1 LPYFLARIGGRL
13 PAGVARN
20 NFAFAS
26 RRKFLDI
33 SAACGRIRERKI
45 LRSKAGGAVV
55 ISTRGKRTAARV
67 AGIALLIGTAAPLSA
82 QDGLRFG
89 PVGEGPAQ
97 YNSGYDRSFIKEW
110 QQNPPKGYPTLSKA
124 NLEPTKAAVAKYEAI
139 VAAGGFPTMPE
150 VELEPAAT
158 DPAVATLRQRLTA
171 SGDLGESSS
180 YPNYY
185 GSDLDTAVKRFQ
197 ASNGL
202 APTGIVDKRT
212 IAALNVPAEVRLAQL
227 KANLTRLTDLTK
239 IVGKRYVLVNIPAAQ
254 IEAIENGA
262 VFQRHS
268 GVVGKPDRPTPM
280 LRSTITDLA
289 FNPTWTLPPTVIKE
303 DLIPKGRDM
312 QKSGAESV
320 LVKFGIDAYEGGKKI
335 DPETIDWAS
344 SRPLSLS
351 YRQVPG
357 KDNPLGFLKINFANS
372 SSVYMHDSPKE
383 SLFGRNFRAASS
395 GCVRVQNIEELAT
408 WLLAGQGSAEQVEH
422 LKETGQTKMVRLRK
436 PVSLYFAYVTAWAT
450 PDGVT
455 QFRPDIYQKDG
466 VGEIAAAY

>member
-1 LPYFLARIGGRL
+1 MRRSSL
-13 PAGVARN
+13 PA
-20 NFAFAS
+20 AS
-26 RRKFLDI
+26 RLCQKSSWSQPRQ
-33 SAACGRIRERKI
+33 I
-45 LRSKAGGAVV
+45 LPSPRCV
-55 ISTRGKRTAARV
+55 
-67 AGIALLIGTAAPLSA
+67 
-82 QDGLRFG
+82 
-89 PVGEGPAQ
+89 
-97 YNSGYDRSFIKEW
+97 SGS
-110 QQNPPKGYPTLSKA
+110 
-124 NLEPTKAAVAKYEAI
+124 
-139 VAAGGFPTMPE
+139 
-150 VELEPAAT
+150 
-158 DPAVATLRQRLTA
+158 TA

-185 GSDLDTAVKRFQ
+185 GNDLDTAVKRFQ

-312 QKSGAESV
+312 QTKGAESV

-335 DPETIDWAS
+335 DPETIDWSS

-408 WLLAGQGSAEQVEH
+408 WLLTGQGSAEQVEH
-422 LKETGQTKMVRLRK
+422 LKESGQTKMVRLRK

-450 PDGVT
+450 PDGVI

>member
-1 LPYFLARIGGRL
+1 LLRDPQASAENYSGS
-13 PAGVARN
+13 
-20 NFAFAS
+20 S
-26 RRKFLDI
+26 RREGVVSSTCGK
-33 SAACGRIRERKI
+33 SAAAFC
-45 LRSKAGGAVV
+45 AGLGLLMGA
-55 ISTRGKRTAARV
+55 
-67 AGIALLIGTAAPLSA
+67 AAPSAA

-97 YNSGYDRSFIKEW
+97 YNSGYDRSFIREW
-110 QQNPPKGYPTLSKA
+110 QANPPKGYPTLSKA
-124 NLEPTKAAVAKYEAI
+124 NLAPTKAAVARYQAI
-139 VAAGGFPTMPE
+139 VAAGGFPVMPE
-150 VELEPAAT
+150 VELEPGAT

-171 SGDLGESSS
+171 SGDLQEGSSF
-180 YPNYY
+180 PDHF

-202 APTGIVDKRT
+202 APTGMVDKRT
-212 IAALNVPAEVRLAQL
+212 IAALNVPAKVRLTQL
-227 KANLTRLTDLTK
+227 KTNLTRLTDLTR

-254 IEAIENGA
+254 IEAIESGA

-312 QKSGAESV
+312 QQSGAESV
-320 LVKFGIDAYEGGKKI
+320 LVKFGIDAYEGGKKVA
-335 DPETIDWAS
+335 PETIDWS
-344 SRPLSLS
+344 SGRPLRLS

-395 GCVRVQNIEELAT
+395 GCVRVQNIKELAA
-408 WLLAGQGSAEQVEH
+408 WLLTGQGSAEQIEH
-422 LKETGQTKMVRLRK
+422 LKESGQTKTVRLRK
-436 PVSLYFAYVTAWAT
+436 PVTLYFAYVTAWAT
-450 PDGVT
+450 PDGVI

-466 VGEIAAAY
+466 VGEVAAAY

>member
-1 LPYFLARIGGRL
+1 VSSTWGMG
-13 PAGVARN
+13 PAALN
-20 NFAFAS
+20 
-26 RRKFLDI
+26 
-33 SAACGRIRERKI
+33 
-45 LRSKAGGAVV
+45 
-55 ISTRGKRTAARV
+55 
-67 AGIALLIGTAAPLSA
+67 AGIALLIGTIAPAGA

-110 QQNPPKGYPTLSKA
+110 QQNPPKGYPTLSKE
-124 NLEPTKAAVAKYEAI
+124 NLAPTKAAVAQYEAI
-139 VAAGGFPTMPE
+139 VAAGGFPVMPE

-171 SGDLGESSS
+171 SGDLSEGSS
-180 YPNYY
+180 YPTYY

-212 IAALNVPAEVRLAQL
+212 IAALNVPADVRLTQL
-227 KANLTRLTDLTK
+227 KTNLTRLTELSK
-239 IVGKRYVLVNIPAAQ
+239 IVAKRYVLVNIPAAQ
-254 IEAIENGA
+254 VEAVENNA
-262 VFQRHS
+262 IVSRHS

-289 FNPTWTLPPTVIKE
+289 FNPMWTLPPTVIKE
-303 DLIPKGRDM
+303 DLVPKGRDM
-312 QKSGAESV
+312 QQAGGNV

-335 DPETIDWAS
+335 DPATIDWS
-344 SRPLSLS
+344 SQRPMQLS

-357 KDNPLGFLKINFANS
+357 KENPLGFLKINFANS

-408 WLLAGQGSAEQVEH
+408 WLLAGQAGWNAEQVGR
-422 LKETGQTKMVRLRK
+422 LKENGTTKTVRLRK
-436 PVSLYFAYVTAWAT
+436 PVTLYFAYITAWAT
-450 PDGVT
+450 QDGVI
-455 QFRPDIYQKDG
+455 QFRPDVYLKDG

>member
-1 LPYFLARIGGRL
+1 M
-13 PAGVARN
+13 N
-20 NFAFAS
+20 
-26 RRKFLDI
+26 
-33 SAACGRIRERKI
+33 
-45 LRSKAGGAVV
+45 
-55 ISTRGKRTAARV
+55 STREKRV
-67 AGIALLIGTAAPLSA
+67 AALFAGISLLTGAAAPAVA
-82 QDGLRFG
+82 QIQFG

-124 NLEPTKAAVAKYEAI
+124 NLAPTKSAVERYEAI
-139 VAAGGFPTMPE
+139 VAAGGFPVLPE
-150 VELEPAAT
+150 VELEPGAT
-158 DPAVATLRQRLTA
+158 DPVVATLRQRLMA
-171 SGDLGESSS
+171 SGDLAETSN
-180 YPNYY
+180 YPDYY
-185 GSDLDTAVKRFQ
+185 GKDIDTAVKRFQ

-212 IAALNVPAEVRLAQL
+212 VAALNVPAEVRLSQL
-227 KANLTRLTDLTK
+227 KTNLTRLTDLTK

-254 IEAIENGA
+254 VEAVENNA
-262 VFQRHS
+262 VVSRHS

-289 FNPTWTLPPTVIKE
+289 FNPMWTLPPTVIKE

-312 QKSGAESV
+312 QQSGAGSV
-320 LVKFGIDAYEGGKKI
+320 LVKFGIDAYEGGKKV
-335 DPETIDWAS
+335 DPETIDWTT
-344 SRPLSLS
+344 SRPTQLS

-357 KDNPLGFLKINFANS
+357 KENPLGFLKINFANS

-408 WLLAGQGSAEQVEH
+408 WLLTGQGSAEQVEH
-422 LKETGQTKMVRLRK
+422 LKETGQTKTVRLRK
-436 PVSLYFAYVTAWAT
+436 PVTLYFAYVTAWAT
-450 PDGVT
+450 SDGVI
-455 QFRPDIYQKDG
+455 QFRPDLYQKDG